1 MVNLKPGGTLQL
13 TATAKPTD
21 ASLEGLHWS
30 SNDEKVVTV
39 DSTGKMTA
47 VGNGVTDVF
56 AEINNKWAH
65 VTVMVTTP
73 IKQISIKNQ
82 LPQIKIGDK
91 VTLKATIEPTNATNP
106 NVRWVS
112 VDPDIASVDQNGKVT
127 GLKDGTTEIR
137 AISPDNANLWGST
150 FVVVDTPVTAISLSE
165 SDVRLFESDK
175 NYTLSVITK
184 PTGASLKNPTNWSS
198 SNTNV
203 ATVDNFGKVK
213 IIAAG
218 TTKITVTSGTL
229 TAEATV
235 TVKRA
240 VNKITLTNTEINLPY
255 HKTIQLSEKVLPKVY
270 PENATT
276 KDLKW
281 TAIENGSIISL
292 NSNGNVS
299 GSRLGTAKVK
309 VSSVSNPE
317 IYQIVTIN
325 VTSEVKSITL
335 DKETADLKYNGDILT
350 LVATVL
356 PDTASDK
363 SVKWE
368 SSNEKIAKVD
378 KNGVV
383 TPVAVGSATIKATAV
398 DGGYVASCVVTVK
411 NAATSLVLTS
421 PSDNVAK
428 GKSITLTAGPPV
440 PTAYVGKVT
449 WKSSD
454 ESIATVD
461 SDGNVTGKS
470 VGQVTI
476 TATAAG
482 EKISKSIK
490 LFVYLSSKAPQV
502 TVNESLVVGKTNKY
516 SIKYTTP
523 SDYDNNVSYTID
535 SDSQKYATLSIE
547 TTKDGQVV
555 CKLTGKA
562 KGKVYLTI
570 SLPERGFKQT
580 YTIYVSAK

>member
-1 MVNLKPGGTLQL
+1 
-13 TATAKPTD
+13 
-21 ASLEGLHWS
+21 
-30 SNDEKVVTV
+30 
-39 DSTGKMTA
+39 
-47 VGNGVTDVF
+47 
-56 AEINNKWAH
+56 
-65 VTVMVTTP
+65 
-73 IKQISIKNQ
+73 
-82 LPQIKIGDK
+82 
-91 VTLKATIEPTNATNP
+91 
-106 NVRWVS
+106 VS

-127 GLKDGTTEIR
+127 GLKDGNTEIR
-137 AISPDNANLWGST
+137 AISPDDANLWGST
-150 FVVVDTPVTAISLSE
+150 FVVVDTPVTAISMSE
-165 SDVRLFESDK
+165 SDVTLFESDK

-184 PTGASLKNPTNWSS
+184 PTGANLKNPTKWSS
-198 SNTNV
+198 SNTKV
-203 ATVDNFGKVK
+203 ATVDNFGKIQV
-213 IIAAG
+213 IAVG
-218 TTKITVTSGTL
+218 TTNITVTSGTL
-229 TAEATV
+229 TAEAIV
-235 TVKRA
+235 TVKKA
-240 VNKITLTNTEINLPY
+240 VNKITLTNAVIDLPY
-255 HKTIQLSEKVLPKVY
+255 HKTIKLSEKVLPKVY
-270 PENATT
+270 PDDATT

-281 TAIENGSIISL
+281 TAVENGSILSL
-292 NSNGNVS
+292 NSNGKVS
-299 GSRLGTAKVK
+299 GSKLGTATVK

-335 DKETADLKYNGDILT
+335 DKDTADLKYNGDKLT

-368 SSNEKIAKVD
+368 SSNEKIAKVSKD
-378 KNGVV
+378 GVV
-383 TPVAVGSATIKATAV
+383 TPIAVGSATIKATAV

-470 VGQVTI
+470 VGAVTI

-502 TVNESLVVGKTNKY
+502 TVNEKLVIGKTNEC
-516 SIKYTTP
+516 SIKYTAP

-555 CKLTGKA
+555 CKLRGKA
-562 KGKVYLTI
+562 KGKVSLTI

-580 YTIYVSAK
+580 YTIYVSDK